1 VSLTD
6 EQSLIVR
13 QPPTAKILV
22 TAGAGTG
29 KTYVLIHRIKEL
41 IEKHYL
47 MAGHEILVLTFSR
60 VAVREIRNRTAAG
73 EGDIKYVQAN
83 TFDSFATRLLAEFSP
98 NDQWANE
105 DYDGRIRA
113 ASRLI
118 NEKVDARERLRGY
131 SHLFVDEVQD
141 LVGDRAGFVK
151 VLLDAIG
158 GGFTL
163 LGDPAQGIY
172 NFQLEGKARQEGSA
186 ALYKWLRSRL
196 RSDLMEF
203 RLSENHRAITPGA
216 RQALWA
222 GASLTATEPNYR
234 SIKDKLDTLVM
245 KLPTLGKLDD
255 ACRSLRKLNASTA
268 ILCRNNGQALMIS
281 RYLNRH
287 EIPHCLQRR
296 ATDRVLPA
304 WIGILFRGLEHRKIG
319 RTAFIARSSELMSAD
334 FDANLAW
341 SYLKRAN
348 GCASNSLDVGQI
360 AEIIRKGIVPDELI
374 EGQSAKL
381 IVSTIH
387 RAKGLEF
394 ERVIVAVPSEGFS
407 DEKAEDLAEETRIL
421 YVALTR
427 PKRDLQHMEIPAFR
441 GLQRNQN
448 DDRWLRKFG
457 WKIAD
462 FEVRSSDV
470 HVEDPAGG
478 FLLKAVVASE
488 IQGYMQSRVK
498 MNDPVILTRLK
509 ASSNGEPRV
518 FYTLEHFGFPI
529 GVTTEA
535 FGGALF
541 RTLKINRGWEV
552 NWPTRIE
559 NLRVESVDTVAGS
572 DAAAQR
578 CRLGNVGLWL
588 RSRVAGLGTLHFETT
603 R

>member
-1 VSLTD
+1 VNLTD
-6 EQSLIVR
+6 EQRLIVR
-13 QPPTAKILV
+13 QLPTKRVLV

-29 KTYVLIHRIKEL
+29 KTYVLIHRIQTL
-41 IEKHYL
+41 IEEHNL

-60 VAVREIRNRTAAG
+60 AAVREIRNRTAAG
-73 EGDIKYVQAN
+73 EGSIKYVQAN
-83 TFDSFATRLLAEFSP
+83 TFDSFASRLLAEFSQ
-98 NDQWANE
+98 NNQWTNE

-118 NEKVDARERLRGY
+118 KENVDARERLRGY
-131 SHLFVDEVQD
+131 SHLFVDEIQD
-141 LVGDRAGFVK
+141 LVGDRAEFVK
-151 VLLDAIG
+151 VILDAIG

-196 RSDLMEF
+196 RNDLMEF
-203 RLSENHRAITPGA
+203 RLSENHRAVTSGA

-222 GASLTATEPNYR
+222 GAALTATEANYR
-234 SIKDKLDTLVM
+234 SIKDKLDTLV
-245 KLPTLGKLDD
+245 KNLPRLGKLDD
-255 ACRSLRKLNASTA
+255 ACRFLREVSEPTA
-268 ILCRNNGQALMIS
+268 ILCRDNGQALMIS

-296 ATDRVLPA
+296 ATDRILPA
-304 WIGILFRGLEHRKIG
+304 WMGILFRGLEHRKIG
-319 RTAFIARSSELMSAD
+319 RTAFIARSAELMNAA
-334 FDANLAW
+334 FDANSAW
-341 SYLKRAN
+341 AYLKRAN
-348 GCASNSLDVGQI
+348 KCSSNSLDVGQI
-360 AEIIRKGIVPDELI
+360 AETIRRGNFPDELI

-394 ERVIVAVPSEGFS
+394 ERVIVAVPSEGLS
-407 DEKAEDLAEETRIL
+407 DEKPEDLAEETRIL

-441 GLQRNQN
+441 GLHRNQN
-448 DDRWLRKFG
+448 DNRWFRKFE
-457 WKIAD
+457 WKVAD
-462 FEVRSSDV
+462 FEVRGTDV
-470 HVEDPAGG
+470 HFEDPAGG
-478 FLLKAVVASE
+478 FLMKAAIASE
-488 IQGYMQSRVK
+488 IQVYIQSRVK
-498 MNDPVILTRLK
+498 INDPVILTRLK
-509 ASSNGEPRV
+509 VMSNGEPRV
-518 FYTLEHFGFPI
+518 FYTIEHFGFPI

-559 NLRVESVDTVAGS
+559 NLRIEGVDTVAGS

-578 CRLGNVGLWL
+578 CRLGSVGLWL
-588 RSRVAGLGTLHFETT
+588 RSRVAGLGTLRFETT